1 MSVCPF
7 CGRECFASDNMGV
20 VFVCFEC
27 LVEWPS
33 GCIGELRQHGF
44 SPMSKLDVTQVT
56 NAERDT
62 ATALL

>member
-1 MSVCPF
+1 MSACPF

-33 GCIGELRQHGF
+33 GHLGGLRQHGF
-44 SPMSKLDVTQVT
+44 SPMSKLAVTYVT
-56 NAERDT
+56 NAERDSV
-62 ATALL
+62 TALL

>member
-1 MSVCPF
+1 MSACPF

-27 LVEWPS
+27 LIEWPS

-44 SPMSKLDVTQVT
+44 SPMSKLAVVHSG
-56 NAERDT
+56 
-62 ATALL
+62 